1 MEVKTILKRVC
12 FVILTLI
19 ISAIAQIIMKHVG
32 IADDV
37 RNDIMVPLTT
47 IGLVISME
55 LWEE

>member
-19 ISAIAQIIMKHVG
+19 ISAIAQIIMNHVG